1 MPRDGVRGA
10 GSAPT
15 EKPGGADPPKPR
27 DAVRGPGPAEQPV
40 PRDADPAIRVIGLIG
55 AGRIG
60 QPIIGHLVRRG
71 FTVFACD
78 ADAGKREA
86 VEQRGAAWVDP
97 RDIGQHAEAVLV
109 CVGYD
114 RELRDL
120 MAQGLVGRLRPRT
133 ILAVLSTVNP
143 VTVQELERLA
153 GPAGVRVVDATM
165 CRGGRAAD
173 AGTMLSF
180 VGGDR
185 AAVERLKPVVAAYST
200 DIVYTGATGTA
211 QAAKAANNLLMWAC
225 LIANHEALA
234 LARRFGVDPEV
245 LRDALLK
252 TGAENGVLRNWGT
265 STMAWADDDL
275 EIIQAM
281 ARQVRIAVPQ
291 ADLNRELCRA
301 LKPKRFRLDEY
312 GSGSSRT
319 PPFR

>member
-1 MPRDGVRGA
+1 MSSVR
-10 GSAPT
+10 
-15 EKPGGADPPKPR
+15 R
-27 DAVRGPGPAEQPV
+27 PGPAATPNQGA
-40 PRDADPAIRVIGLIG
+40 ADPARPRDSDPPIRTVGLIG

-71 FTVFACD
+71 FTVFAND
-78 ADAGKREA
+78 ADASKREA
-86 VEQRGAAWVDP
+86 IEQRGARWAELP
-97 RDIGQHAEAVLV
+97 EIGQHAEAVLM

-120 MAQGLVGRLRPRT
+120 IANGVVGRLSPRT

-143 VTVQELERLA
+143 ATVQELERLA
-153 GPAGVRVVDATM
+153 RPAGVQVVDATM

-180 VGGDR
+180 VAGDTE
-185 AAVERLKPVVAAYST
+185 AVERLKPVVAAYST

-234 LARRFGVDPEV
+234 LARRFGVDEQV

-281 ARQVRIAVPQ
+281 ARQARIALPQ
-291 ADLNRELCRA
+291 ADVNRDVCRA
-301 LKPKRFRLDEY
+301 LKPKKFQLDHY
-312 GSGSSRT
+312 GDEQWPTR
-319 PPFR
+319 

>member
-1 MPRDGVRGA
+1 MSSVR
-10 GSAPT
+10 
-15 EKPGGADPPKPR
+15 R
-27 DAVRGPGPAEQPV
+27 PGPAEQSG
-40 PRDADPAIRVIGLIG
+40 PRDADPAIRDADPAIRIVGLIG

-71 FTVFACD
+71 FTVLAHD

-86 VEQRGAAWVDP
+86 IEQRGAAWAALP
-97 RDIGQHAEAVLV
+97 EMARSAQAVLV

-120 MAQGLVGRLRPRT
+120 IANGLVGGLSPGT

-143 VTVQELERLA
+143 ATVQELEQLGRST
-153 GPAGVRVVDATM
+153 GVRVVDATM

-180 VGGDR
+180 LAGDPE
-185 AAVERLKPVVAAYST
+185 AAERLKPVIAAYST

-234 LARRFGVDPEV
+234 LARRFGLDEEL

-252 TGAENGVLRNWGT
+252 TGAANGVLRNWGT

-281 ARQVRIAVPQ
+281 ARQAGIQLPQ
-291 ADLNRELCRA
+291 ADLNRELCRRV
-301 LKPKRFRLDEY
+301 KPDKFRLDKY
-312 GSGSSRT
+312 GS
-319 PPFR
+319 